1 VGATVV
7 IAAVST
13 TGGGPADGIPAAQ
26 DPAAS
31 TVVFIGD
38 SWTDGAGATDRVGF
52 AHLTGEQLGGPH
64 WVLGIGGSG
73 YVVPE
78 AGRTYADRIPVALRA
93 DPDLVVVQGS
103 LNERNTPLPDLAPA
117 VARTL
122 TRLRVE
128 LGEAGVLVLGASY
141 VPGVPDEVIDGIN
154 DTIRAAAEQLG
165 LRFVDVAAESWTDP
179 ADPSVWADPI
189 HPNDRGHLQIAQ
201 RLAPLIAGSS
211 PAGHDGV

>member
-1 VGATVV
+1 VAVV
-7 IAAVST
+7 IATAST
-13 TGGGPADGIPAAQ
+13 LSGGLADRLQAGPGEAE
-26 DPAAS
+26 S

-38 SWTDGAGATDRVGF
+38 SWTDGAGATDRFGY

-78 AGRTYADRIPVALRA
+78 PGRTYADRISVALRA

-103 LNERNTPLPDLAPA
+103 LNERNTPLSDLAPA
-117 VARTL
+117 VAGTL

-128 LGEAGVLVLGASY
+128 LGETAVLVLGASY

-154 DTIRAAAEQLG
+154 GTIRTAAEQLG
-165 LRFVDVAAESWTDP
+165 LRFVDVAAENWTDP

-201 RLAPLIAGSS
+201 RLAPLITGSS
-211 PAGHDGV
+211 PADHDGV